1 METYKTGLKFTHI
14 EDVDKNLAE
23 KIRNIVRL
31 NAKTIHN
38 KDKTFSMRL
47 YQDPE
52 NKSFPSVT
60 SVFPKGEELGNWK
73 VSMAQQHGEFKVLTE
88 ILKVDINKAE
98 EIIKK
103 YGSGA
108 ANFEGAR
115 TRNRGSNCH
124 QLVQDTINNKE
135 ISFTNTNNKALYKQL
150 YPYLKKIGNIY
161 CVEKQVCSYKL
172 GIAGRTDLIS
182 IYKGK
187 LSVID
192 YKFSNYDRSKQSWY
206 KENGF
211 IQTWVYAH
219 CLEELTGIKIQQCVI
234 LVSNEDLTVNEFISD
249 RTEMT
254 SYVGKMRE
262 FISNFNKENAENI
275 MEAMNGEQ
283 QTNTS

>member
-1 METYKTGLKFTHI
+1 METYKTGLKYKHI
-14 EDVDKNLAE
+14 QDVDKNLAE
-23 KIRNIVRL
+23 KIGNIVRL

-60 SVFPKGEELGNWK
+60 SVFPKGKELDNWK
-73 VSMAQQHGEFKVLTE
+73 KMM
-88 ILKVDINKAE
+88 E
-98 EIIKK
+98 ER
-103 YGSGA
+103 YGGAGA
-108 ANFEGAR
+108 ANFESVR

-124 QLVQDTINNKE
+124 KLVQDTINNIEE

-161 CVEKQVCSYKL
+161 CVEKQLCSYKL
-172 GIAGRTDLIS
+172 GIAGRTDLIA

-211 IQTWVYAH
+211 IQTWTYSH
-219 CLEELTGIKIQQCVI
+219 CLEELTGIKIQQCVV

-283 QTNTS
+283 KTNTS